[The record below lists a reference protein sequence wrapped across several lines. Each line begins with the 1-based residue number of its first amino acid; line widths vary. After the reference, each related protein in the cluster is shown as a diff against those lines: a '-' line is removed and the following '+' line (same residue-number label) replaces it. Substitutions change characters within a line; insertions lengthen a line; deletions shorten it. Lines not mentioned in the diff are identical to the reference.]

1 MNKQDFYFDLPK
13 ELIAQTPLASRS
25 ASRMLVVN
33 RKTKSYTDQMF
44 IDIIDHLMPGDI
56 LVRNNSRVIPAR
68 LIGYKHQTNAHVELL
83 LLRQENDVWECLV
96 GNAKVVKEGTIIVF
110 GDGILKAQ
118 CIKVKEA
125 GLRDFKMLY
134 EGVFLEILNHLGEIP
149 LPPYITTKLEDKER
163 YQTVYAKIN
172 GSSAAPTAGLHFT
185 PEIFDKLQAKN
196 VSVVDIT
203 LHVGLG
209 TFKPLKEENILDHKM
224 HEEYYIMDSEV
235 ATVLNKAKTEK
246 RRIIGIGTTS
256 TRTLETIINKYGSFK
271 SSSGMTDIYIYP
283 GYEFKA
289 IDAMITN
296 FHLPES
302 TLILMVSALAGK
314 ELILDAYQHA
324 IKERYRFFSF
334 GDAMFIY

>member
-1 MNKQDFYFDLPK
+1 M
-13 ELIAQTPLASRS
+13 I
-25 ASRMLVVN
+25 
-33 RKTKSYTDQMF
+33 
-44 IDIIDHLMPGDI
+44 
-56 LVRNNSRVIPAR
+56 
-68 LIGYKHQTNAHVELL
+68 
-83 LLRQENDVWECLV
+83 
-96 GNAKVVKEGTIIVF
+96 
-110 GDGILKAQ
+110 
-118 CIKVKEA
+118 
-125 GLRDFKMLY
+125 Y
-134 EGVFLEILNHLGEIP
+134 EGVFLEILNYLGEIP
-149 LPPYITTKLEDKER
+149 LPPYITTRLDDKER

-185 PEIFDKLQAKN
+185 PELFDKLQAKG
-196 VSVVDIT
+196 VTVVDIT

-235 ATVLNKAKTEK
+235 AAVLNKAKTEK

-256 TRTLETIINKYGSFK
+256 TRTLETIINKFSSFQPC
-271 SSSGMTDIYIYP
+271 SGMTDIYIYP

>member
-1 MNKQDFYFDLPK
+1 MNKQDFHFDLPK
-13 ELIAQTPLASRS
+13 ELIAQTPLTDRS
-25 ASRMLVVN
+25 ASRMLVIN

-44 IDIIDHLMPGDI
+44 IDIIDHLMPNDV

-68 LIGYKHQTNAHVELL
+68 LIGYKYQTNAHVELL
-83 LLRQENDVWECLV
+83 LLRQEKDVWECLV
-96 GNAKVVKEGTIIVF
+96 GNAKVVKEGTIVVF
-110 GDGILKAQ
+110 GDGILKAE
-118 CIKVKEA
+118 CVKVKEA
-125 GLRDFKMLY
+125 GLRDFKMIY
-134 EGVFLEILNHLGEIP
+134 EGVFLEILNYLGEIP
-149 LPPYITTKLEDKER
+149 LPPYITTRLDDKER

-185 PEIFDKLQAKN
+185 PELFDKLQAKG
-196 VSVVDIT
+196 VTVVDIT

-235 ATVLNKAKTEK
+235 AAVLNKAKTEK

-256 TRTLETIINKYGSFK
+256 TRTLETIINKFSSFQPC
-271 SSSGMTDIYIYP
+271 SGMTDIYIYP

>member
-13 ELIAQTPLASRS
+13 ELIAQTPLVNRS